1 VDYLDSLPAVYEDD
15 LVRHVRFDDPLT
27 MIING
32 RTNSGVLMRP
42 QAKRPP
48 KKKKTENT

>member
-1 VDYLDSLPAVYEDD
+1 MDYLDSLPAVYEDD

-42 QAKRPP
+42 QTKCQP
-48 KKKKTENT
+48 KKKKIEKL